1 MCRDVTTSSTK
12 WIDNAQLQTGM
23 IAMRLR
29 RGNPL
34 NAAPEMQLLFRNKG
48 RIGDSQTFKKM
59 QLHNQHYCQRG
70 SGVNLNTLIRVCAEM
85 RSK

>member
-59 QLHNQHYCQRG
+59 QLHNQH
-70 SGVNLNTLIRVCAEM
+70 
-85 RSK
+85 

>member
-1 MCRDVTTSSTK
+1 
-12 WIDNAQLQTGM
+12 M

-48 RIGDSQTFKKM
+48 RIGDSQTVAKKM
-59 QLHNQHYCQRG
+59 QLHNQHYC
-70 SGVNLNTLIRVCAEM
+70 
-85 RSK
+85 